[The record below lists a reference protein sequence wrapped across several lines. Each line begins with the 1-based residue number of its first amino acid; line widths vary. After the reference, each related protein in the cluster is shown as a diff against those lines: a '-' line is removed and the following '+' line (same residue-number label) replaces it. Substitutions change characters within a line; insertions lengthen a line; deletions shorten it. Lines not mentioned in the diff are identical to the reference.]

1 MNDAGSGG
9 EREVSGEA
17 ESQGNTGPVT
27 RKMGLFDEYGE
38 QRAVSRGPA
47 NMAEEGPVRAKCN
60 DT

>member
-1 MNDAGSGG
+1 M
-9 EREVSGEA
+9 
-17 ESQGNTGPVT
+17 T

-47 NMAEEGPVRAKCN
+47 NMAEKGRVRAKCN